1 MFHYYWLVPIGFAV
15 GAYGTLIGAGGG
27 FVLMPILVILFP
39 RESPI
44 LLASI
49 SLAVVFFNAL
59 SGSIAYARMKRIDYR
74 AGWLFALATVPG
86 AIAGALVTPLVS
98 RKVFDLILGVL
109 MACGGTFLALF
120 PQGVASPAHAAVQ
133 GRVRHVVTDCEGVRH
148 EFTFNPVLGTIL
160 SVFVGFISS
169 FLGIGGGII
178 HVPILANVLF
188 FPVHVATATSHF
200 VLAIMA
206 FAGTIV
212 HIAEGA
218 FSHGL
223 RRTVALSV
231 GVLGGAQVG
240 ALLSTRLKGV
250 WIIRGLALA
259 LVVAGVRVVLWAIP

>member
-1 MFHYYWLVPIGFAV
+1 VPIGFVV

-27 FVLMPILVILFP
+27 FVLMPILLILFP
-39 RESPI
+39 KESPV

-49 SLAVVFFNAL
+49 SLAVVFANAL
-59 SGSIAYARMKRIDYR
+59 SGSIAYARMKRVDYR
-74 AGWLFALATVPG
+74 AGLLFAAATIPG
-86 AIAGALVTPLVS
+86 AIVGALVTPLVS

-109 MACGGTFLALF
+109 MACGGTFLAIF
-120 PQGVASPAHAAVQ
+120 PHGVRVKEHAVAQ
-133 GRVRHVVTDCEGVRH
+133 GRVHHVVTDREGTRH
-148 EFTFNPVLGTIL
+148 EFSFNPVLGTVL
-160 SVFVGFISS
+160 SLFVGFISS

-206 FAGTIV
+206 LVGTIV

-218 FSHGL
+218 FNRGVG
-223 RRTVALSV
+223 RTLALSI

-240 ALLSTRLKGV
+240 AFLSNRLKGV

-259 LVVAGVRVVLWAIP
+259 LVVAGVRVVLSAIP